1 MKDQYLLSKKVI
13 FLNHGSFGACPKPV
27 FEDYQRWQTL
37 LEKQPVQFMAHD
49 IYKYL
54 QQARDELGSFVGCK
68 GDDLFFVP
76 NPTTAIN
83 TVIRSLNLEPGFEVL
98 SSDHEYG
105 SLIRA
110 WEWFSKEKG
119 YFFVQ
124 NNLPVP
130 MTSHQ
135 DFVDNFWKGVTKKT
149 KIIFLSHITSS
160 TGLIFP
166 IQDICKRART
176 EGIMT
181 IIDGAHVPG
190 HIKLNIETINPD
202 IYTGA
207 CHKWLSA
214 PKGSTFL
221 YVKRE
226 LQEIISPLIVSWGND
241 VDPSPIHFLNENQYQ
256 GTRDPSAF
264 LAVPSAIK
272 FQHDNDWGFVQLRC
286 RNLTRQT
293 RDQLYMVIETEP
305 ICPNTEEWLAQMAS
319 IELPVNDTI
328 SFKNRLLSDYNIEI
342 PIFEWKGRNLLRLSI
357 NAYNDEKD
365 ADRLINAIKELI

>member
-1 MKDQYLLSKKVI
+1 MKDQYLLSKEVI

-27 FEDYQRWQTL
+27 FKDYQRWQTL

-54 QQARDELGSFVGCK
+54 QQARDELGFYVGCN
-68 GDDLFFVP
+68 GDDLFFVQ

-124 NNLPVP
+124 KN
-130 MTSHQ
+130 
-135 DFVDNFWKGVTKKT
+135 
-149 KIIFLSHITSS
+149 
-160 TGLIFP
+160 FP
-166 IQDICKRART
+166 IHEICKRARS
-176 EGIMT
+176 EGIIT

-264 LAVPSAIK
+264 LAVPAAIK

-293 RDQLYMVIETEP
+293 RDQLYMMIETEP

-328 SFKNRLLSDYNIEI
+328 SFKNR
-342 PIFEWKGRNLLRLSI
+342 
-357 NAYNDEKD
+357 
-365 ADRLINAIKELI
+365 